1 MQSMPGAKKR
11 KDPRDTPA
19 MRQYRAFKTQHPD
32 CVLFFR
38 MGDFYEMFDD
48 DAVVAHRTLGITLTE
63 RSKGLPMAGVPYHAV
78 DGYLRRMMAAGHRVA
93 VCEQVQDPAEAKGV
107 VDRAVSRVLTP
118 GTLVDD
124 DLLDAG
130 ASNLVAAIDFDERNN
145 AAHLAWAEL
154 STGRFEVVTVALP
167 DACDVLARI
176 GPSELLVADALHDDH
191 PELDRVRRYAACT
204 VAPRP
209 AWTFH
214 VADGADRLREQF
226 GTASLQG
233 WGLADDDPVTG
244 AAGALL
250 AFLLD
255 TQPGTGTGPPLPH
268 LQPPRR
274 RDDGDRMGIDA
285 STLRSLEIERTLR
298 TGGVDGSLLAHMAGC
313 VTPMGRRT
321 LREWLCF
328 PLRNRAAI
336 ESRHD
341 QVAAFVA
348 DEGVR
353 HDLREALRGMQDVAR
368 IGARAAMGRC
378 TPRDVV
384 ALGRSIGTLPQLL
397 ERLDMVPPAHPM
409 RDAIASLHED
419 LREVG
424 DAIRTRCR
432 DEAPTHLR
440 DGGLFRDGVD
450 PVLDECR
457 GLQRNGAD
465 WLTDYQA
472 RLVQDTGIPSLKV
485 GYNRVF
491 GYYIEVTHVHVAA
504 IPPHFVRKQ
513 TLKNAERYITDELK
527 TYETKVMSADV
538 RAVAREQSMFAAL
551 ITEITDSVGALT
563 SLATCIASLDVLLC
577 FADLAARR
585 NWTRPD
591 MTDGI
596 DLEITAGRHPVLDV
610 LLGGDFVPNDCHMRS
625 ATASDTS
632 PPPSSLLL
640 ITGPNM
646 AGKSTWIR
654 QVALITIMAQAGSFV
669 PAEAAVLGVVDQ
681 VFARIGAS
689 DELHAGMST
698 FMVEMTETA
707 NILHNATPSSLVILD
722 EIGRG
727 TSTLDGLSLAWAITE
742 ALADR
747 RCRTLFATHYHELTD
762 LADRIEAVGNRHVA
776 VQEWKDRVVF
786 LHRIEPGRTDRSYG
800 VHVGRLAG
808 LPESVVRR
816 AKAILDTLEVRH
828 GVDDVP
834 PRPQSADNAG
844 QLGLFTEYV
853 EHPALAKLRSMRLDD
868 MTPLQAFDALRG
880 IVDDLHGD

>member
-1 MQSMPGAKKR
+1 MPGAKKR

-48 DAVVAHRTLGITLTE
+48 DALVAHRTLGITLTE

-78 DGYLRRMMAAGHRVA
+78 DGYLRRMMEAGHRVA
-93 VCEQVQDPAEAKGV
+93 VCEQVQDPSEAKGI

-118 GTLVDD
+118 GTLIDD

-130 ASNLVAAIDFDERNN
+130 ASNLVAAIDLDEQHNL
-145 AAHLAWAEL
+145 AHLAWAEL
-154 STGRFEVVTVALP
+154 STGRFEITTVEMT
-167 DACDVLARI
+167 DAGDVLARI
-176 GPSELLVADALHDDH
+176 GPSELLVTDTLDDDH
-191 PELDRVRRYAACT
+191 EPLCHLRRCAACA
-204 VAPRP
+204 VARRP

-214 VADGADRLREQF
+214 AADGADRLREQF
-226 GTASLQG
+226 STASLQG
-233 WGLADDDPVTG
+233 WGLDDNDPVTG

-255 TQPGTGTGPPLPH
+255 TQPGAGTDSPLAH

-298 TGGVDGSLLAHMAGC
+298 TGGVDGSLLSHMQGC

-321 LREWLCF
+321 LRDWLCF
-328 PLRNRAAI
+328 PLRDRWAI
-336 ESRHD
+336 TSRHE
-341 QVAAFVA
+341 QVAAFLA

-353 HDLREALRGMQDVAR
+353 HDLRDALRGMQDVAR

-384 ALGRSIGTLPQLL
+384 ALGRSIGTLPQLV
-397 ERLDMVPPAHPM
+397 ERLDMVPPAHPT
-409 RDAIASLHED
+409 RNAIAALHAD
-419 LREVG
+419 LQAMG
-424 DAIRTRCR
+424 DAIRTRCN
-432 DEAPTHLR
+432 DEAPAHLR
-440 DGGLFRDGVD
+440 DGGLFRDGAD
-450 PVLDECR
+450 AVLDECR
-457 GLQRNGAD
+457 SLQRDGAQ
-465 WLTDYQA
+465 WLADYQA

-491 GYYIEVTHVHVAA
+491 GYYIEVTHAHTAA
-504 IPPHFVRKQ
+504 VGPSFVRKQ

-527 TYETKVMSADV
+527 TYETKVMSAD
-538 RAVAREQSMFAAL
+538 AKATAREQSMFAAL
-551 ITEITDSVGALT
+551 IADIMIGVGALT
-563 SLATCIASLDVLLC
+563 SLAECIASLDVLLC

-596 DLEITAGRHPVLDV
+596 DLDIIAGRHPVLDI
-610 LLGGDFVPNDCHMRS
+610 LLGGDFVPNDCHMRMDDGDE
-625 ATASDTS
+625 AAE
-632 PPPSSLLL
+632 PPSSLLL

-654 QVALITIMAQAGSFV
+654 QVALITIMAQAGCFV
-669 PAEAAVLGVVDQ
+669 PAQAATLGVVDH

-707 NILHNATPSSLVILD
+707 NILHNATPASLVILD

-747 RCRTLFATHYHELTD
+747 GCRTLFATHYHELTD
-762 LADRIEAVGNRHVA
+762 LADRIESVGNRHVA
-776 VQEWKDRVVF
+776 VQEWQDRVVF
-786 LHRIEPGRTDRSYG
+786 LHRIELGRTDRSYG

-808 LPESVVRR
+808 LPESVVNR
-816 AKAILDTLEVRH
+816 AKAILDTLEVHH

-834 PRPQSADNAG
+834 PPTNGGDKAG
-844 QLGLFTEYV
+844 QLGLFTQYV
-853 EHPALAKLRSMRLDD
+853 EHPALATLRSLHLDD
-868 MTPLQAFDALRG
+868 MTPLQAFDALRN
-880 IVDDLHGD
+880 IVNDVQSD